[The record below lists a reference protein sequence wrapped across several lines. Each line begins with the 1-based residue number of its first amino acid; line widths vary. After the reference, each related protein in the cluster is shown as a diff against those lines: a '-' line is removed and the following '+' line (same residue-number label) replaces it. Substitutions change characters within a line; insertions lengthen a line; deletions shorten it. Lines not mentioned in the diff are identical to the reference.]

1 MFKISILKLF
11 IHFWACSDDTVTEKW
26 NLHVPI
32 TPYMTTKYFKN
43 YYFKHVILVDQLT
56 HQNSKFLPWKSK
68 SQIPSMKTFDAPIK
82 IRSKSDLKIFFIP
95 NHTKLR
101 TRKRVH
107 PRPTSN
113 LASISVLPQFL
124 ELTSLKK

>member
-1 MFKISILKLF
+1 
-11 IHFWACSDDTVTEKW
+11 
-26 NLHVPI
+26 
-32 TPYMTTKYFKN
+32 
-43 YYFKHVILVDQLT
+43 
-56 HQNSKFLPWKSK
+56 
-68 SQIPSMKTFDAPIK
+68 MKTFDAPIK

-124 ELTSLKK
+124 ELTSFKKNNIILLPILRVDSDATIDVGIAKTS